1 MCDFVLDHQSV
12 SRQHAAVVPHK
23 NGRIYVI
30 DMGSAHGTF
39 VSNERL
45 TKDIPVELEAGQSL
59 KFAASTRT
67 YILRKNVA
75 ALFSSPTLPPEIK
88 LPLPDPSDE
97 EAVLAYNTILNR
109 YGMNKPDLSSRL
121 EGSGI
126 STSGTD
132 DANLSQ
138 RPSKKRK
145 RQSVVFKD
153 QVGGMLIDVVGISD
167 GADVDTEPGP
177 LDVKEGGSLV
187 GKYESLVQIT
197 LIPRGK
203 EHIPPKDDVISPK
216 GVTDKLQEVLNKVKS
231 APKTG
236 IYDGLYGD
244 SFSTKVGSAW
254 AYKEPNA
261 TVNEQK
267 ASHAG
272 EKSKINSAYDIDD
285 LFGDDE

>member
-45 TKDIPVELEAGQSL
+45 TKDIPMELEAGQSL

-88 LPLPDPSDE
+88 LPIPDPLDE

-109 YGMNKPDLSSRL
+109 YGMSKPDLSSSL
-121 EGSGI
+121 KGSGI
-126 STSGTD
+126 STSGID
-132 DANLSQ
+132 DAHLSQ
-138 RPSKKRK
+138 RPSKKIK
-145 RQSVVFKD
+145 RQRVVFKD

-177 LDVKEGGSLV
+177 LNVIEGGSLV

-203 EHIPPKDDVISPK
+203 EQIPPKGNGISPK
-216 GVTDKLQEVLNKVKS
+216 GVTDKLQEVLNKVKN

-236 IYDGLYGD
+236 IYEDLYGD

-254 AYKEPNA
+254 AYKEPNV

-267 ASHAG
+267 TSHAG
-272 EKSKINSAYDIDD
+272 EKSKINSSYDIDD